1 MPITKHFER
10 PVFIQY
16 ATIELQ
22 RITNRQISPR
32 AFPSVTHAQVVNDGL
47 LIPLDGGDALGQK

>member
-32 AFPSVTHAQVVNDGL
+32 AFPSVTRQVVNDGL